1 RHTDPVDRSMTRRAT
16 RPVALAL
23 VAALTWTSTPV
34 EAAPP
39 TETRTSKTRG
49 KRAQEPAQPDP
60 AILEQARA
68 LSDEAFLRFDTRDYA
83 GAVSLW
89 REAGELLPL
98 DPLYAEYRRHFAI
111 QIAYAYKQSYT
122 FSGEPGELAAAR
134 EQFEAYR
141 ESLPVDDEANRQLI
155 TDELEELDT
164 LAEAAAYEA
173 SALRQ
178 QAYDDYLAAY
188 VRPHG
193 GFGVYRNNF
202 AIGRESRGQTHLQ
215 AFEVLEGMG
224 YGELGWRHHRLRKMS
239 IAGLGLA
246 GGGFLLVLFTMP
258 FAVLFESKAAG
269 GVAAGGGVLLAT
281 GIGMGVGGLVGMRRT
296 DIDGKIEDYNERL
309 ARELGLIESPSH
321 SRPRA
326 RSGARLRRFEQA
338 TGFRLRPRVQGLQL

>member
-1 RHTDPVDRSMTRRAT
+1 MTRRAT

-164 LAEAAAYEA
+164 LAEAAAY
-173 SALRQ
+173 SAGDLCRRHAELLKPPRNWELR
-178 QAYDDYLAAY
+178 D
-188 VRPHG
+188 VRPVPEHTEPAG
-193 GFGVYRNNF
+193 SRLTI
-202 AIGRESRGQTHLQ
+202 AIS
-215 AFEVLEGMG
+215 
-224 YGELGWRHHRLRKMS
+224 S
-239 IAGLGLA
+239 AGSA
-246 GGGFLLVLFTMP
+246 GAP
-258 FAVLFESKAAG
+258 
-269 GVAAGGGVLLAT
+269 
-281 GIGMGVGGLVGMRRT
+281 
-296 DIDGKIEDYNERL
+296 
-309 ARELGLIESPSH
+309 
-321 SRPRA
+321 
-326 RSGARLRRFEQA
+326 
-338 TGFRLRPRVQGLQL
+338 